1 MEGPSVQ
8 ILVLVAIT
16 RVGYV
21 PHISSAPYL
30 TLRTEVENGSV
41 SIAVRHGLVGT
52 KVSVDSN
59 LGRPG
64 ATLPLKQG

>member
-1 MEGPSVQ
+1 MQ

-16 RVGYV
+16 RVRHV
-21 PHISSAPYL
+21 PMSHIEPYL

-64 ATLPLKQG
+64 APLPLKQG